1 MELGCGKAEQIF
13 GLITRIRVL
22 LQSPEKA
29 KFRLRLFRG
38 ELQNKRAEIIL
49 TTKKFTIA
57 VSKGYGMRIRVGE
70 NIN

>member
-29 KFRLRLFRG
+29 KFRLRLFGG

-49 TTKKFTIA
+49 TKKNFIS
-57 VSKGYGMRIRVGE
+57 VCSSDYDQ
-70 NIN
+70 